1 MNPILIQKTLA
12 RIAQTT
18 GGQITNPSMLTAQ
31 LLGGACSP
39 SLAQAAA
46 EATVTLSGLTDP
58 AQNPELWNAILL
70 QQMLSIAA
78 GQPAP
83 APITDQQIQDLG
95 PSHWFDMRAAL
106 PTGVGASTLSKLVD
120 RSGNGRH
127 ATAAANYPSISPT
140 LQNGRQVVRFDD
152 TKEFALPAG
161 VDCMNAF
168 ALYRADAG
176 SDNNALLGAASTYW
190 MATSSGNK
198 PWTSGFAN
206 ASTPQMLGFKKGFPA
221 QEWRLYTFQHQPI
234 PASSSSYAAY
244 IHKCGVDGYEWFQ
257 IGSGTMFQP
266 TILGGYSG
274 TAYDA
279 VGQLAGMIL
288 FNKPLTEAQRDIVSK
303 YLLSRAGITIP
314 RHKRLFV
321 GGDSIIQGVA
331 PVTSDTIP
339 YYLVGNPSTVGVLG
353 EDWTGFQSAI
363 GGWKVQDL
371 AAQSEWLFSQASS
384 LCDNVLLIHI
394 GANNPGSDTAGAVA
408 DMVADIC
415 RRARAYGVRTVLT
428 PMMPQGNGSTETWR
442 GDYNTAL
449 GNVVAAGKADALIDP
464 TSQPLLW
471 AAGAQNNATYFNAD
485 KLHLIAAGNQLFAQA
500 CQPTITEVASIGSL

>member
-1 MNPILIQKTLA
+1 MSLILGSQP
-12 RIAQTT
+12 Q
-18 GGQITNPSMLTAQ
+18 
-31 LLGGACSP
+31 
-39 SLAQAAA
+39 
-46 EATVTLSGLTDP
+46 SGLIAD
-58 AQNPELWNAILL
+58 QRIL
-70 QQMLSIAA
+70 
-78 GQPAP
+78 
-83 APITDQQIQDLG
+83 DLG

-168 ALYRADAG
+168 VLFRADAG

-190 MATSSGNK
+190 FGTSAGDK

-221 QEWRLYTFQHQPI
+221 QVWRLYTFQHQPV
-234 PASSSSYAAY
+234 PATFSSYAPY

-279 VGQLAGMIL
+279 VGQMAGVIL
-288 FNKPLTEAQRDIVSK
+288 FNKPLQQAQRDIVSK
-303 YLLSRAGITIP
+303 YLFQQAGITSP
-314 RHKRLFV
+314 YRHNILFV
-321 GGDSIIQGVA
+321 GGDSIVQGVA

-339 YYLVGNPSTVGVLG
+339 YYLIGSPSTAGLLG

-384 LCDNVLLIHI
+384 LCGNVLLIHI

-449 GNVVAAGKADALIDP
+449 ANVCAAGIADAMVDP

-471 AAGAQNNATYFNAD
+471 AAGAQNNAAVFNAD
-485 KLHLIAAGNQLFAQA
+485 KLHLIGAGNSLFAQA
-500 CQPTITEVASIGSL
+500 CQSTIAAQAALGAF